1 MVRRVIVKLKKGDV
15 KSYEVSWNKF
25 YCARQAVSPA
35 ALPAGVPL
43 AAAEKFF
50 REAIFAL
57 GDAQY
62 LVDHF
67 FLREIISD
75 YGLDRALLKRADK
88 FFINYGTQE
97 LLLEE

>member
-1 MVRRVIVKLKKGDV
+1 MVRRVIVKLQKGDV
-15 KSYEVSWNKF
+15 KSYEVAWNKF

-35 ALPAGVPL
+35 ALPAGIPP

-50 REAIFAL
+50 RKAIFAF

-67 FLREIISD
+67 FLREIISA
-75 YGLDRALLKRADK
+75 YGLDKELLKQADK
-88 FFINYGTQE
+88 IFMNYGTQE